1 MIDYAHESDG
11 VFHHGTFSFI
21 GGKVGATWTL
31 DRGGKK
37 DSRDIPMTEDAYR
50 SIWDGVSGDI
60 PDFKAGAVRDPNQQ
74 LDTST
79 HHVVGIVFSL
89 GEQKGMRTCMIP
101 SATASA
107 EFKQWLTKIG
117 YTGK

>member
-11 VFHHGTFSFI
+11 VFHHGTFSLI

-31 DRGGKK
+31 DRGGNKE
-37 DSRDIPMTEDAYR
+37 SRDIPMTEDAFR
-50 SIWDGVSGDI
+50 IIWDGVSGDI
-60 PDFKAGAVRDPNQQ
+60 PDFKAGAVGDPNQQ

-79 HHVVGIVFSL
+79 HHVVGIVFNF
-89 GEQKGMRTCMIP
+89 GEQQGMRTCVIP
-101 SATASA
+101 SATATA